1 MKKQFS
7 LSGKR
12 KTKKEEKEKEE
23 DPQPE
28 AIDLNEL
35 LSALEKPELRV
46 TGVYGGS

>member
-12 KTKKEEKEKEE
+12 KTKKEEKEEQQE
-23 DPQPE
+23 AQPE
-28 AIDLNEL
+28 AIDLTEF

-46 TGVYGGS
+46 TGHLWWS